1 MNNCNKPPVN
11 MRRALRMMDGGEIHA
26 DVGGVWE
33 SLKRTVSGRPAETL
47 SEQYARKDAARAA
60 SRPAPIA
67 APAAAPP
74 AQTAAPMGSQSVLDR
89 RMAAAGLRNG
99 GDLRTGHGGVVP
111 GTGTGDKIPAKYE
124 PGEFVVSNDML
135 DAQPELRG
143 HLRSLRESVL
153 AEKGMTPEQADAKA
167 LSGTGLRAQEG
178 IAPYVNHVFGDN
190 AAKMANPNTS
200 LVTTGQPGT
209 NGYKPNFTMGGTPPP
224 SGAAIDVPSRVVPE
238 GVPKYTPPPVDP
250 TTGRYA
256 NGPQNSGAGVSGSG
270 SAGNAN
276 LAGGA
281 GRAAQAGVSLE
292 PTASGLL
299 RERLLGS
306 TDAWR
311 KVGGALNKPRS
322 VPGAGAVGKV
332 LKVAAAPVSAY
343 QTYQDVKAGN
353 YGDAA
358 IHGADAAA
366 GAALFSPAAPAAG
379 AYLGARG
386 AYEAPQM
393 LRDQLGESGLDV
405 LGGVINQVGLRSG
418 LWGVDDSV
426 YLANKAGYSPAP
438 APKPRAPGPT
448 DMPAISGSFGGTNS
462 VSPAPSPAP
471 SLRTQSFAAGTPEA
485 IAAGKQMDSGSK
497 YIPSYG
503 KGMIRNSRGDII
515 QLDTSGDAPSDGRV
529 RTQLLP
535 SSYRSLSESP
545 SAPSLLNARPQAGSF
560 IEEVR
565 NNVRRRQGDRSR
577 GLDIQEDAN
586 IRGDRATLRGQDVA
600 VRGQD
605 ITARGQ
611 DLTYGSSLYGH
622 DLSANTARAQA
633 LRDQFNKDRDYMRG
647 VSNDAFSQR
656 EEADKGLT
664 SKLESMFTTKDD
676 KGNTVPDRDLVA
688 SHKAGI
694 TSYIGN
700 ALASLEKV
708 PPTSPDYA
716 QSQRAAA
723 ALREKGAAGLGE
735 DRLQKLIA
743 QLEVQRRSADASS
756 GINPLKGRHVDSS
769 NPEDYAITGVE
780 PGVLQDQY
788 ILKGGGRV
796 PTRVLDYDKGGNAIL
811 PNFIGNSPTR
821 RFDIIK
827 QKGLRNE

>member
-26 DVGGVWE
+26 DMGGMWE
-33 SLKRTVSGRPAETL
+33 SLKRTATGRPAETL

-60 SRPAPIA
+60 SRPAPAPVA

-89 RMAAAGLRNG
+89 RMAAAGLRDG

-167 LSGTGLRAQEG
+167 LDGTGLRAMDGQTPLLPYDKSVGARAAEATTQAEYAAKQVADAKLRAEALTQQARVAPPNSG
-178 IAPYVNHVFGDN
+178 PANAPTGYRAGQAAAKGVKLLGKAAPYV
-190 AAKMANPNTS
+190 
-200 LVTTGQPGT
+200 
-209 NGYKPNFTMGGTPPP
+209 
-224 SGAAIDVPSRVVPE
+224 GAAIEAGDVVDVARDPNSSKIDVATQTAE
-238 GVPKYTPPPVDP
+238 GVSKLAGAAAGGMAGAAVGGPFAPV
-250 TTGRYA
+250 TG
-256 NGPQNSGAGVSGSG
+256 
-270 SAGNAN
+270 
-276 LAGGA
+276 LAGGIA
-281 GRAAQAGVSLE
+281 GYYAPEAATKALRWATGQD
-292 PTASGLL
+292 TASPVD
-299 RERLLGS
+299 RVRIRGS
-306 TDAWR
+306 
-311 KVGGALNKPRS
+311 
-322 VPGAGAVGKV
+322 AVT
-332 LKVAAAPVSAY
+332 AAPKLRAP
-343 QTYQDVKAGN
+343 
-353 YGDAA
+353 DAA
-358 IHGADAAA
+358 
-366 GAALFSPAAPAAG
+366 
-379 AYLGARG
+379 
-386 AYEAPQM
+386 
-393 LRDQLGESGLDV
+393 
-405 LGGVINQVGLRSG
+405 
-418 LWGVDDSV
+418 
-426 YLANKAGYSPAP
+426 
-438 APKPRAPGPT
+438 

-462 VSPAPSPAP
+462 ASPAPSPAP

-497 YIPSYG
+497 YIPGYG

-515 QLDTSGDAPSDGRV
+515 QLDTSGDAPSSGRV
-529 RTQLLP
+529 ETRLAP

-545 SAPSLLNARPQAGSF
+545 SAPSLLNARPQAASF

-565 NNVRRRQGDRSR
+565 NNAQRRAGERARS
-577 GLDIQEDAN
+577 LDIQSDAN
-586 IRGDRATLRGQDVA
+586 VMNNRATLRGQDVA

-605 ITARGQ
+605 IAARGQ
-611 DLTYGSSLYGH
+611 DLNYGSSIYGH
-622 DLSANTARAQA
+622 DLSAKTARAQA
-633 LRDQFNKDRDYMRG
+633 LRDQYNKDRDYTRG
-647 VSNDAFSQR
+647 VSNDAFAQR
-656 EEADKGLT
+656 GEADKNLT
-664 SKLESMFTTKDD
+664 SKLESIFTTRDD
-676 KGNTVPDRDLVA
+676 KGNTVPDRDLIA

-700 ALASLEKV
+700 TIAGLEKV
-708 PPTSPDYA
+708 PPTSPEYA
-716 QSQRAAA
+716 QFQRAAA

-756 GINPLKGRHVDSS
+756 GFNPLKGRHVDSS

-811 PNFIGNSPTR
+811 PNFMWNSPTR

-827 QKGLRNE
+827 QKGLRDE